1 GPGTDQSIEFFLVLF
16 SLLNRGK
23 PRIRQPRRV
32 CGATKALPFMII
44 LFANH
49 APFAVAAW
57 VTSMRRGEC
66 IAIAIAV
73 RDDAIRRVVKH
84 RGTDELHAGFKLGE
98 IDVRT
103 LAGQPPMIQSCQ
115 HGDRSNGHRD
125 DTDLWTV

>member
-1 GPGTDQSIEFFLVLF
+1 MCSRPPAEICQPPHQPFRRLTSRPGGNQSIEFFFVLF

-32 CGATKALPFMII
+32 CGATEALPFMII
-44 LFANH
+44 PAANH

-84 RGTDELHAGFKLGE
+84 RGADELDASFKL
-98 IDVRT
+98 
-103 LAGQPPMIQSCQ
+103 
-115 HGDRSNGHRD
+115 
-125 DTDLWTV
+125 